1 MIPFFFSLDGGGQS
15 PTGGQPKPYGGVKKF
30 TEEAKGLQVWQNLT
44 RAAKALQ
51 VWQSPTTR
59 GRGQI
64 YSVL

>member
-1 MIPFFFSLDGGGQS
+1 MIPFFFSLDEGGQS
-15 PTGGQPKPYGGVKKF
+15 LTGGQQKPYEGGKNL
-30 TEEAKGLQVWQNLT
+30 TGEAKGLQVWQNLT

-59 GRGQI
+59 GRSQA